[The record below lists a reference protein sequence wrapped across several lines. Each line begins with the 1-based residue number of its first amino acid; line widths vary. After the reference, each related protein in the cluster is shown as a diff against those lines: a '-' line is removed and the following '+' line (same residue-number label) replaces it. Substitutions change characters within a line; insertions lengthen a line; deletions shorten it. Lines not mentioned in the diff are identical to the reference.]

1 MEYTDTYNYGN
12 NRKKGWNIKWLL
24 PLLVL
29 IICGAL
35 LCAVMKK
42 AYASGREQIRMK
54 AEMNAVTYADR
65 MEACLDDGIDITELL
80 KQILISSNGEIG
92 RFDTV
97 SERMMNSYVQSIQ
110 LAPDGVVT
118 QIYPEEDNDAGK
130 IDLVHDSERG
140 TIVKYGID
148 NREVIMQGPFEL
160 KQGGHGIAI
169 RNPVYLSS
177 DDGTEYFW
185 GLTIV
190 IIRVPE
196 IYQESVCPLAD
207 FGYMYRLYKTE
218 SPLDTEFK
226 LVDDNS
232 DGELDDPVSH
242 YFELGGCRWR
252 LDIMP
257 AEGWIDR
264 KNIYILAVAG
274 GIITVLIEALVIAF
288 LFIDKQRQYF
298 RQRAITDELTG
309 LLNRSG
315 FNDELDR
322 YAREIGSKPCVGILL
337 DVDDFKSINDI
348 YGHAVGDEALKNL
361 ARAMV
366 NEFPD
371 NSIIGRNGG
380 DEFCIVLK
388 GTDAETAGDQI
399 ERFCHQQRV
408 FRFHGRE
415 YNYRISL
422 GYAEYP
428 KHAGK
433 RSELLR
439 CADVA
444 LYEVKLKGKNGCMCY
459 TDNLSK
465 SERTQLGFKLDDI
478 SYNLPGAFF
487 IYKADMGNE
496 QLLYANQAMIHM
508 TGCDDLN
515 DFFEFTG
522 QQFAGLVHPDDYGYV
537 EENIWNQIDI
547 DAGQS
552 YDYVK
557 YRLAAKDGTY
567 RKVIDFGHLV
577 DSEHYGRV
585 FYVLVVDYDMV
596 PL

>member
-1 MEYTDTYNYGN
+1 M
-12 NRKKGWNIKWLL
+12 
-24 PLLVL
+24 
-29 IICGAL
+29 
-35 LCAVMKK
+35 
-42 AYASGREQIRMK
+42 
-54 AEMNAVTYADR
+54 
-65 MEACLDDGIDITELL
+65 
-80 KQILISSNGEIG
+80 
-92 RFDTV
+92 
-97 SERMMNSYVQSIQ
+97 
-110 LAPDGVVT
+110 
-118 QIYPEEDNDAGK
+118 
-130 IDLVHDSERG
+130 
-140 TIVKYGID
+140 
-148 NREVIMQGPFEL
+148 
-160 KQGGHGIAI
+160 
-169 RNPVYLSS
+169 PV
-177 DDGTEYFW
+177 
-185 GLTIV
+185 
-190 IIRVPE
+190 
-196 IYQESVCPLAD
+196 
-207 FGYMYRLYKTE
+207 
-218 SPLDTEFK
+218 
-226 LVDDNS
+226 
-232 DGELDDPVSH
+232 
-242 YFELGGCRWR
+242 
-252 LDIMP
+252 
-257 AEGWIDR
+257 EGWIDR
-264 KNIYILAVAG
+264 KDIYILAVVG
-274 GIITVLIEALVIAF
+274 VIISVLIEALVIAF

-322 YAREIGSKPCVGILL
+322 YAREIGSKPCVGIML

-361 ARAMV
+361 ARSMV

-388 GTDAETAGDQI
+388 ETDAETAGDQI
-399 ERFCHQQRV
+399 ERFCHQQRM

-415 YNYRISL
+415 YNYRISF

-459 TDNLSK
+459 TDNLCK
-465 SERTQLGFKLDDI
+465 SDRTQLGFKLDDI

-487 IYKADMGNE
+487 IYKADRGNE
-496 QLLYANQAMIHM
+496 QLLYANQALINM

-515 DFFEFTG
+515 DFLEFTG
-522 QQFAGLVHPDDYGYV
+522 QQFAGLVHPDDYDYV
-537 EENIWNQIDI
+537 EEDIWNQIDI

-567 RKVIDFGHLV
+567 RKVIDIGHLV

-596 PL
+596 SL